1 MSAPARNLSV
11 KPPWRQ
17 ALLTSTAPT
26 CLIKTLKIPLL
37 RVCCYARRKKF
48 SLDLHCHMVLNKLL
62 AAYHWLPEELV
73 LGVVLA
79 EHKPRVTLQ
88 RPGRLNLQHN
98 LVVLQ
103 TPLCGDR
110 MRYEKFRHTA
120 VKRLVHRVVL
130 PRPRVGWTSRRAQF
144 SWSLQW
150 AVCTNMWHA
159 SLAVAPGET
168 HTDLLWLSSPYTLIA
183 WTKHSHTSHQWNYQ
197 KRLMFYPI
205 LHT

>member
-1 MSAPARNLSV
+1 MQEGKRV
-11 KPPWRQ
+11 
-17 ALLTSTAPT
+17 
-26 CLIKTLKIPLL
+26 IHL
-37 RVCCYARRKKF
+37 RVL
-48 SLDLHCHMVLNKLL
+48 SLDLHCHMVLNKRL

-120 VKRLVHRVVL
+120 VKRFVHRVVL

-183 WTKHSHTSHQWNYQ
+183 WTTHT
-197 KRLMFYPI
+197 
-205 LHT
+205 HTHTKLPKTSCFIQYFTHNEVSWC

>member
-1 MSAPARNLSV
+1 MQEGKRV
-11 KPPWRQ
+11 
-17 ALLTSTAPT
+17 
-26 CLIKTLKIPLL
+26 IHL
-37 RVCCYARRKKF
+37 RVL
-48 SLDLHCHMVLNKLL
+48 SLDLHCHMVLNKRL

-120 VKRLVHRVVL
+120 VKRFVHRVVL

-183 WTKHSHTSHQWNYQ
+183 WKHTHTQNYQ
-197 KRLMFYPI
+197 KHHVLSNTSHIMKSADANI
-205 LHT
+205 NLC

>member
-1 MSAPARNLSV
+1 MQEGKRVIHL
-11 KPPWRQ
+11 R
-17 ALLTSTAPT
+17 LL
-26 CLIKTLKIPLL
+26 
-37 RVCCYARRKKF
+37 
-48 SLDLHCHMVLNKLL
+48 SLDLHCHMVLNKRL

-120 VKRLVHRVVL
+120 VKRFVHRVVL

-183 WTKHSHTSHQWNYQ
+183 WKQTHTHTQNYQ
-197 KRLMFYPI
+197 KHHVLSNTSHIMKSLMLI
-205 LHT
+205 LIFVKTKLETKSNFIW